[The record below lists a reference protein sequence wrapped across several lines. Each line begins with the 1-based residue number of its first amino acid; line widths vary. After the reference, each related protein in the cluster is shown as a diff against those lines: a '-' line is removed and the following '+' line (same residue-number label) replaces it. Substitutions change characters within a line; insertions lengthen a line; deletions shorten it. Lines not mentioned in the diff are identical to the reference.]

1 MPSFSVKVIED
12 TVTPILAR
20 LPDLI
25 KAETTKAILDVG
37 QNEMVPD
44 ADQRCPKRTGY
55 LASTIFFRMTAEM
68 NFEFGADAYY
78 ALFVEVGTWKMRA
91 QPFIMPAFEANIP
104 LLDDSIAQGIM
115 RAIQR

>member
-1 MPSFSVKVIED
+1 
-12 TVTPILAR
+12 
-20 LPDLI
+20 
-25 KAETTKAILDVG
+25 
-37 QNEMVPD
+37 
-44 ADQRCPKRTGY
+44 
-55 LASTIFFRMTAEM
+55 MTAEM
-68 NFEFGADAYY
+68 NFEFGADADY